1 MTGPSA
7 SYRGLL
13 PFRIQSPGFRPSEIG
28 ASTDQVPARAAGQKS
43 KLGSFRKP
51 ATRFGSLG
59 SFRSTSALDPLQEIG
74 FVSKKPGTGPA
85 GPITFFELAS
95 FRRTRRKLPTIGFVR
110 TGIHPAPLAKLASFR
125 QTQRKLPTKRVRFA
139 TRGNGRRLRFVSHRY
154 PPRPAARKLG
164 SFRRTR
170 RKLPTGW
177 VRFAPPGLGP
187 SAARFGSFRNRWDMP
202 RDRVPSPDAAAPRA
216 PGFR

>member
-1 MTGPSA
+1 VIQLLRFVRLSRTTRPMTGPSA

-13 PFRIQSPGFRPSEIG
+13 PFRIQSPGSRPSEIG

-59 SFRSTSALDPLQEIG
+59 SFRSTSALDPLHEIG

-95 FRRTRRKLPTIGFVR
+95 FRRTRRKLPT
-110 TGIHPAPLAKLASFR
+110 S
-125 QTQRKLPTKRVRFA
+125 
-139 TRGNGRRLRFVSHRY
+139 
-154 PPRPAARKLG
+154 
-164 SFRRTR
+164 
-170 RKLPTGW
+170 W